1 MFRFRR
7 VHSHT
12 QFIVTAITKNIKLK
26 TTILSPNGDLD
37 IKTNNSIM
45 NHATNNNS
53 ISSKNFCLPRLAF
66 HLSARKQNSNQ
77 EAPLTK
83 AEREIKKILSQ
94 VSRDTVVGQQI
105 LAGLSGD
112 NTRFR
117 ILLSEFKDQVKDAEK
132 HLTSVIG
139 KRAVDLLKTIS

>member
-1 MFRFRR
+1 MN
-7 VHSHT
+7 
-12 QFIVTAITKNIKLK
+12 Q
-26 TTILSPNGDLD
+26 
-37 IKTNNSIM
+37 TNT
-45 NHATNNNS
+45 HD
-53 ISSKNFCLPRLAF
+53 SSNYLVPRLAF

-77 EAPLTK
+77 EAQLTK
-83 AEREIKKILSQ
+83 AEREVKKILSQ

-105 LAGLSGD
+105 VAGLSGD

-117 ILLSEFKDQVKDAEK
+117 ILLSEFKDQLRDAEK